1 MTGKY
6 LEKPTNKLLDDFGAG
21 NASPGSGS
29 AAALMG
35 LLASKL
41 TITVCKKSIEYSK
54 DESDIKAFQYILE
67 QIEFHIEPK
76 LKELFEKD
84 ARDFE
89 RVVDLWRERAIET
102 SATKKAAISR
112 EANKLLENATDYVFE
127 IIELCMTL
135 IDHGVVVFES
145 GWKTVR
151 GDSGAAIS
159 ASMAGVTSG
168 IFIANLNLKTLKGR
182 NYAESNIAR
191 CEDLYKRLN
200 TKQEKAFSCV
210 VSLNTE
216 ALEAIQLDLPET

>member
-41 TITVCKKSIEYSK
+41 TITVCKKSIEYAK
-54 DESDIKAFQYILE
+54 EDKEVKAFQYILD
-67 QIEFHIEPK
+67 QIETHIEPK
-76 LKELFEKD
+76 LKELFEND
-84 ARDFE
+84 ARDFD
-89 RVVDLWRERAIET
+89 RVVAQWRKREKESSPNKKSAIT
-102 SATKKAAISR
+102 R
-112 EANKLLENATDYVFE
+112 EGNRLLEISTDYVFE
-127 IIELCMTL
+127 IVELCMTL
-135 IDHGVVVFES
+135 IDHSIVVFEQ

-159 ASMAGVTSG
+159 AAMAGVMSG

-182 NYAESNIAR
+182 NYAVSNIKK
-191 CEDLYKRLN
+191 CDELYQRLN
-200 TKQEKAFSCV
+200 VKQTKAFSCV
-210 VSLNTE
+210 VSLNSE
-216 ALEAIQLDLPET
+216 ALEAIQLELPET

>member
-1 MTGKY
+1 MTGKF

-41 TITVCKKSIEYSK
+41 TITVCKKSIEYAK
-54 DESDIKAFQYILE
+54 EESEIKAFQYILDQVE
-67 QIEFHIEPK
+67 THIEPK

-84 ARDFE
+84 ATDFE
-89 RVVDLWRERAIET
+89 RVVELWRERTIESST
-102 SATKKAAISR
+102 TKKAAISR
-112 EANKLLENATDYVFE
+112 EANRLLENATDYVFE

-182 NYAESNIAR
+182 NYAASNIKK
-191 CEDLYKRLN
+191 CDELYQRLN
-200 TKQEKAFSCV
+200 VKQTKAFSCV
-210 VSLNTE
+210 VSLNSE
-216 ALEAIQLDLPET
+216 ALEAIQLELPET